1 MADAPAALSQGSL
14 IRGLIG
20 ALGGL
25 VLYRLITSFLET
37 VLVGT
42 NSDTRPEDFAAY
54 YAVLRRPGVAATKL
68 ALDSVVAVLAG
79 YMAARLAA
87 ERELTFGALAAAVTT
102 AELAWQHFG
111 GEFAGATPWWMRT
124 GLLLTTA
131 PAMLAGAWVRG
142 RARLADDA
150 AAVESSEKPAP

>member
-1 MADAPAALSQGSL
+1 MADGQAPPPSGNL

-20 ALGGL
+20 TVGGL
-25 VLYRLITSFLET
+25 VLYRLITSFLEA

-42 NSDTRPEDFAAY
+42 NSDTRPEDFGAY
-54 YAVLRRPGVAATKL
+54 YAVLGRPVVAATKL

-111 GEFAGATPWWMRT
+111 GEFAGATPLWMRA

-131 PAMLAGAWVRG
+131 PAMLAGAWVRS
-142 RARLADDA
+142 RARLVDA
-150 AAVESSEKPAP
+150 AAAVGSPGDTAR